1 MTGVSPAAG
10 LMNFADPLKVSKG
23 GKGASGYNFI
33 DPLHFDLGTD
43 KRDVAYDKKQGAMR
57 DDVNRDAQGYKAGL
71 MTEAE
76 SEAERKRRAS
86 LGTSLLSSSPTQT
99 TLG

>member
-1 MTGVSPAAG
+1 MGGVSPLAG
-10 LMNFADPLKVSKG
+10 IRNAFDPLAITKG
-23 GKGASGYNFI
+23 GKGAHGMNLINPMRF
-33 DPLHFDLGTD
+33 GTD
-43 KRDVAYDKKQGAMR
+43 QSDVAYDKKQGAMR

-76 SEAERKRRAS
+76 SEAEKKRRSS